1 VLLRREKR
9 ESPGEAECMYA
20 QTDGQRENLV
30 QLRCGLCD
38 ARTLNEVNSDDQ
50 TVGDEYRVQR
60 LTNIDLVA
68 I

>member
-1 VLLRREKR
+1 VYVR
-9 ESPGEAECMYA
+9 
-20 QTDGQRENLV
+20 TDWRQRENLV

>member
-1 VLLRREKR
+1 
-9 ESPGEAECMYA
+9 MYVR
-20 QTDGQRENLV
+20 TDWRQRENLV

-38 ARTLNEVNSDDQ
+38 ALTLNEVNSDDQ